1 MSVVI
6 VTWNEREVLRRCLP
20 PLVSQ
25 LKPTDELIVSD
36 NGSEDGTLDV
46 VRELAPEAVI
56 VENGANLGFMDGCNR
71 GAERASGDLLVL
83 LNPDTVVAPGWADG
97 MRRPAEDGRGW
108 AAWQALV
115 TMDGGTRINTSGGVV
130 HFTGIS
136 WAGRMGEPLVPGA
149 IERGEVGFA
158 SGASLAI
165 PLATWRRLNGMPGYF
180 FLYCDDTDLAL
191 RLRLEG
197 GVVGVEP
204 DALVDHEYEFSR
216 RGVKWRVLERNRW
229 ATVLRT
235 YPGPLLALV
244 MPALLATDLGILAI
258 ATANGWGVDKLLAM
272 GDTLRRLPRVL
283 RERRAIQRGRTVS
296 SAEFTRHMTP
306 DLTSPYLGSAASS
319 TVLRVLLRGYWRVVT
334 ALLSH

>member
-1 MSVVI
+1 VVI
-6 VTWNEREVLRRCLP
+6 VTWNEREVLSRCLP
-20 PLVSQ
+20 PLVDQ
-25 LKPTDELIVSD
+25 LKPGDELIVAD
-36 NGSEDGTLDV
+36 NGSEDGTLDT
-46 VRELAPEAVI
+46 VRELAPQAIV

-71 GAERASGDLLVL
+71 GAERATGDLLVL
-83 LNPDTVVAPGWADG
+83 LNPDTVVAPGWADA

-115 TMDGGTRINTSGGVV
+115 TMDGGRRINTSGGIV

-136 WAGRMGEPLVPGA
+136 WAGRMGEPLEPGSVQP
-149 IERGEVGFA
+149 GEVGFA

-165 PLATWRRLNGMPGYF
+165 PLATWRRLGGLPGYF

-197 GVVGVEP
+197 GVVGIEP

-235 YPGPLLALV
+235 YPGPLLLLV
-244 MPALLATDLGILAI
+244 LPGLLATELGILAI
-258 ATANGWGVDKLLAM
+258 ATANGWGRDKLLAM
-272 GDTLRRLPRVL
+272 FDTVCRLPRVL
-283 RERRAIQRGRTVS
+283 RDRRSIQRTRTVS
-296 SAEFTRHMTP
+296 SKEFARHMTP
-306 DLTSPYLGSAASS
+306 DLTSPYLGAAADSRA
-319 TVLRVLLRGYWRVVT
+319 LRALLRTYWRAVN
-334 ALLSH
+334 ALLP